1 MPTSKG
7 QIILSH
13 SVWKIK
19 SITKK
24 LQVAHSHIFG
34 LVNEWTT
41 QNSSLDIMKILIFWG
56 LQICTYWK
64 NRATGQGRKWIRFK
78 LEENLHANF
87 RVIFYLRLWPKIG
100 HISTPTHALHLLC
113 SGGKYRDD
121 DVNDFND
128 KMVLTPNK
136 SILHA
141 FWTVCTF
148 SNNASIWRYLAFLEI
163 FWMTLGSLQIMWTI
177 WRLD

>member
-19 SITKK
+19 SITKM

-121 DVNDFND
+121 VNDFND

-148 SNNASIWRYLAFLEI
+148 SNIVSIWRYLAFLEI